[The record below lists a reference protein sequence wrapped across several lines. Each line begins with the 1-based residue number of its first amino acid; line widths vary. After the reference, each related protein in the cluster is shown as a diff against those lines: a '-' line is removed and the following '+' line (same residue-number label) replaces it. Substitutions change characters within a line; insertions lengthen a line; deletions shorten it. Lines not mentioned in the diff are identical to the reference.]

1 MLLEIDV
8 TTFKLFHFEHFET
21 PMSDYSH
28 QGNTD
33 RFLTLQ
39 DLKLKLRI
47 FLFIFFCK
55 ECERDRERWHMRE
68 KIRTKK
74 KERKMDRLR
83 DWGLGNNKVLRIKL
97 NRVVKCCREAQRHE
111 TAAATTAAAIE
122 VLSVDTQVC
131 AHLTSQKLQRCIV
144 SAFSSCPIV
153 CPNTMKYSSST
164 GPSFLRLIIF
174 SISLSVFLYRT
185 CTPILLIQFY
195 YIYIY
200 IISFF
205 YLHIFLSVFTTIKR
219 CQPRVRRLG
228 EHQMF
233 LVSKGSFSNLVE
245 ILVILSDILTP
256 CEVNLTH

>member
-1 MLLEIDV
+1 
-8 TTFKLFHFEHFET
+8 
-21 PMSDYSH
+21 
-28 QGNTD
+28 
-33 RFLTLQ
+33 
-39 DLKLKLRI
+39 
-47 FLFIFFCK
+47 
-55 ECERDRERWHMRE
+55 
-68 KIRTKK
+68 
-74 KERKMDRLR
+74 MDRLR

-174 SISLSVFLYRT
+174 SISLLVFLYRT

-200 IISFF
+200 NLFFLFAHISVCIHNDEEMSAKSEKIGRTSHF
-205 YLHIFLSVFTTIKR
+205 
-219 CQPRVRRLG
+219 
-228 EHQMF
+228 QMF

-245 ILVILSDILTP
+245 ILVILSVILTP